1 MGLSVAPSELRDLLQ
16 GYLNELRVLGH
27 DLNQN
32 RNTMD
37 ESQLTELLRRVDEL
51 YDLST
56 ALGSDPDDPIAR
68 NIDNSI
74 QAEVNYIQNEIGVI
88 RSERFP
94 ERQLQGIR
102 FWLQSYWIQLRDL
115 RHDLNQER
123 NTMDEEQL
131 REFRRRVDSIYQM
144 STWVPFHLHDETAR
158 GINQSIQD
166 EYDHL
171 IHEIQ
176 VITDERFPPQQ
187 ASGVG
192 QLNPYLVAM

>member
-94 ERQLQGIR
+94 DRQLQESR
-102 FWLQSYWIQLRDL
+102 FWLQSYWRQLRDL

-131 REFRRRVDSIYQM
+131 RAVR
-144 STWVPFHLHDETAR
+144 
-158 GINQSIQD
+158 
-166 EYDHL
+166 
-171 IHEIQ
+171 
-176 VITDERFPPQQ
+176 
-187 ASGVG
+187 
-192 QLNPYLVAM
+192 